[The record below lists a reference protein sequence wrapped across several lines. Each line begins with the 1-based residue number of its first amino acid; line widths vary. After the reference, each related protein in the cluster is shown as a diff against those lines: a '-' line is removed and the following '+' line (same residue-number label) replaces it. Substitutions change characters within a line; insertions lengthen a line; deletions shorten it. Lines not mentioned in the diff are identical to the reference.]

1 MPQVTSSGKVVVV
14 IVVAL
19 GVGLISRAWLTRQ
32 SSGDARQAYFER
44 GRAHAPRVLEEIA
57 PLPDVLRESSGL
69 AFSKTQPGVIWSHN
83 DSGDRPTLFAIDLKA
98 RVLATVL
105 VDHAVAQ
112 DWEDIAAG
120 PCPLGEGGSCL
131 YIADT
136 GNNGLERNVLAI
148 YVVAEPPIAGANP
161 AQPLVA
167 RARSFQFRYPGQPED
182 TEALAVLPNRD
193 VTLVS
198 KGRTPA
204 ISFFSIPAAEVAR
217 GLTSGDVLTASNQG
231 DTGIAPDQNLGRWV
245 TSAAVSPDGKT
256 LAVRTYSEIFFYAAE
271 NGPQGVRWRDLKR
284 PCFLGDT
291 EPQGEAIDYLDDR
304 TLVIGSETT
313 PGHPGV
319 LHRVQC

>member
-1 MPQVTSSGKVVVV
+1 MPPVTSSGRVVAAIVVVF
-14 IVVAL
+14 A
-19 GVGLISRAWLTRQ
+19 VGLMSRACTRQ
-32 SSGDARQAYFER
+32 SSGEARLAYFER
-44 GRAHAPRVLEEIA
+44 GRAYAPRVLEEIA

-69 AFSKTQPGVIWSHN
+69 AISKTQPGVIWSHN
-83 DSGDRPTLFAIDLKA
+83 DSGDRPTLYAIDLKA
-98 RVLATVL
+98 RLLATVV
-105 VDHAVAQ
+105 VDDAVAQ

-120 PCPLGEGGSCL
+120 PCPPGEGGSCL
-131 YIADT
+131 YVADT
-136 GNNGLERNVLAI
+136 GNNSLERKVLAI
-148 YVVAEPPIAGANP
+148 YVMAEPLIAGANP
-161 AQPLVA
+161 TQPLVA

-182 TEALAVLPNRD
+182 TEALAVLPNGD
-193 VTLVS
+193 LTLVS

-204 ISFFSIPAAEVAR
+204 IAFFSIPAADVAK
-217 GLTSGDVLTASNQG
+217 GLASGVVVTASNQG
-231 DTGIAPDQNLGRWV
+231 DAGIAPDQNLGRWV